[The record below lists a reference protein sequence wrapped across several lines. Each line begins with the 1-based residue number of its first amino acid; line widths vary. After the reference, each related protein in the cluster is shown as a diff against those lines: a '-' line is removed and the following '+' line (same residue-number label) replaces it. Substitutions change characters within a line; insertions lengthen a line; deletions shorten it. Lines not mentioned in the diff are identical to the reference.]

1 MGLNGCYLMI
11 CLYELYE
18 VWGTLLKRT
27 GKLRV
32 LPVST
37 KSVMM
42 KGSVMLLISIII
54 ACGGGRPI
62 RYVDYDVMNRGL
74 PTRKSHDYAYEDDT
88 NDWVEPFSP
97 TGDTSGTRT
106 CAGYFCTWD
115 SHKDVTTEA
124 QQTWIPT
131 ESANSGKIICIFLT
145 KKIFCYNRGS
155 SSNPGLPYR
164 TDYWASLRG

>member
-88 NDWVEPFSP
+88 ND
-97 TGDTSGTRT
+97 
-106 CAGYFCTWD
+106 
-115 SHKDVTTEA
+115 
-124 QQTWIPT
+124 
-131 ESANSGKIICIFLT
+131 
-145 KKIFCYNRGS
+145 
-155 SSNPGLPYR
+155 
-164 TDYWASLRG
+164 